1 MDARTISASELAK
14 HKAEDDC
21 WIAIHGKVYNVTEY
35 LLDHPGGLDVMMD
48 HSGAYRF
55 LFNEQYRG

>member
-14 HKAEDDC
+14 HTAEDDC
-21 WIAIHGKVYNVTEY
+21 WIAIHGKVYNVTNY

-48 HSGAYRF
+48 HSGVHRF
-55 LFNEQYRG
+55 